1 MFFKE
6 QIDIEEKDNE
16 VLIFNYFHISKEGRG
31 KGEAWFKNIIKY
43 YNKKNYKAIYL
54 KSSHPK
60 VFSMYNRL
68 GKEIGQYYSKSDND
82 LFERKGRVFKIC
94 L

>member
-1 MFFKE
+1 M
-6 QIDIEEKDNE
+6 
-16 VLIFNYFHISKEGRG
+16 
-31 KGEAWFKNIIKY
+31 WFKNIIKY
-43 YNKKNYKAIYL
+43 YKAIYL

-68 GKEIGQYYSKSDND
+68 GKEVGEYSSKSDND
-82 LFERKGRVFKIC
+82 LVEGKGKIFKIF